1 MEFVICKPLQLRVSY
16 EFVFVILNKNNFM
29 FTKGQWI
36 FAILFAI
43 FFAVSLI
50 YTYRKD
56 LKLHRK
62 YYKGSV
68 WVLIVFIAFFLM
80 IALVK
85 WIFV

>member
-1 MEFVICKPLQLRVSY
+1 
-16 EFVFVILNKNNFM
+16 M

-43 FFAVSLI
+43 AFIILLI

-62 YYKGSV
+62 YYKGSI
-68 WVLIVFIAFFLM
+68 WVLIAFIAFILM
-80 IALVK
+80 IVVIKL
-85 WIFV
+85 IFVG

>member
-1 MEFVICKPLQLRVSY
+1 
-16 EFVFVILNKNNFM
+16 M

-36 FAILFAI
+36 FGILFAI
-43 FFAVSLI
+43 AFIAVMI

-68 WVLIVFIAFFLM
+68 WVLIAFIAFLLM
-80 IALVK
+80 IVAIK